1 MTVSRRIFLVGLAG
15 VTLAS
20 CGRLQDSRLNPRNW
34 FGRSR
39 VNRVKLSPQEL
50 AAVDTRGIVD
60 QILTLAIEPTKGG
73 AIIRATGVPSVQG
86 YFDGELVPVTR
97 ENADPAELVYVFR
110 IAGPWGEKRVST
122 QESREVV
129 VAVFLSN
136 IKLEGIRR
144 ITVEAAQNA
153 RTLSR

>member
-15 VTLAS
+15 AVAS
-20 CGRLQDSRLNPRNW
+20 CGRLKDTKLNPRNW

-39 VNRVKLSPQEL
+39 ANRVRLSPDQL
-50 AAVDTRGIVD
+50 AEVADTRGVVD

-73 AIIRATGVPSVQG
+73 AIIRATGVPPVQG
-86 YFDGELVPVTR
+86 YFDGELVPVTL
-97 ENADPAELVYVFR
+97 ENADPSELVYVFR

-122 QESREVV
+122 QASREVV

-144 ITVEAAQNA
+144 ITVEAAQNS

>member
-15 VTLAS
+15 ATLAS
-20 CGRLQDSRLNPRNW
+20 CGRIKDTKLNPRNW
-34 FGRSR
+34 FGKSSAR
-39 VNRVKLSPQEL
+39 RVKLSPEEL
-50 AAVDTRGIVD
+50 AAVDNRGIVE
-60 QILTLAIEPTKGG
+60 QISTLSIEPTKGG
-73 AIIRATGVPSVQG
+73 AIIRATGVPPVQG
-86 YFDGELVPVTR
+86 YFDGELVPVTL

-110 IAGPWGEKRVST
+110 VDGPWGEKRASS
-122 QESREVV
+122 QASREVV

-144 ITVEAAQNA
+144 ITVQTAQNS